1 MLYLSFRVIIF
12 FTSVMGLI
20 NMIASDEYTYVFFP
34 VVMMFW
40 SLYTFFDEEDSE
52 YRRRNGDYYEIGSSY
67 GNNRDRGWLGG
78 FDDFDY
84 EPTVYTR
91 YDNPYYNRGRRS
103 SVTTPY
109 KNPEYKKIVKR
120 CKRGPKITIAK
131 NENENGTDKD

>member
-20 NMIASDEYTYVFFP
+20 NMIASDEYAYVFFP

-52 YRRRNGDYYEIGSSY
+52 HRRRNGDYYELGSSY
-67 GNNRDRGWLGG
+67 RNNRDRGWLGG

-103 SVTTPY
+103 SVTTTY

-131 NENENGTDKD
+131 NENENGTDKN